1 MKLNKGEWSELFVGL
16 LSLDRGELKLYK
28 SPLEIKIKDIS
39 YDGKYFF
46 NKQHIK
52 NLDIKEFENS
62 LNKGS
67 GVFSL
72 SPEIVK
78 AIGFKKGSSKSKIDI
93 MLKYLLQNQHLKD
106 GFGIKS
112 SIAGKPSLLNASRA
126 TNFRFSIQNLNKP
139 LSKDKAKDLVETIN
153 KKFIKFECCLSN
165 VFSNNLKMIDTN
177 LDKILADILITYYQR
192 KGNKIPDLV
201 EKTFPDLK
209 QQIQVKQRV
218 KDFLYYTC
226 VGMFPT
232 QEWDGKEQIVG
243 TLVYTKQHELFCLHR
258 IDINNFK
265 DYLYE
270 NSVLDTASTT
280 RHQFGYLI
288 DNKNQILLDLNLLI
302 RMD

>member
-1 MKLNKGEWSELFVGL
+1 MKLNKGEWSELFIGL

-28 SPLEIKIKDIS
+28 SKLEMKIKSIS
-39 YDGKYFF
+39 YNGEYFI
-46 NKQHIK
+46 NKQDIR
-52 NLDIKEFENS
+52 NINIKEIENS

-72 SPEIVK
+72 SPETVK
-78 AIGFKKGSSKSKIDI
+78 SIGFKKGSSKSKIDI
-93 MLKYLLQNQHLKD
+93 VLKYLLMNQQLED

-126 TNFRFSIQNLNKP
+126 TNFRFSVRSFNKS
-139 LSKDKAKDLVETIN
+139 LAKNRAKDLVEAID
-153 KKFIKFECCLSN
+153 KSLIKFEGCLSH
-165 VFSNNLKMIDTN
+165 VFSNNLKMIDSN
-177 LDKILADILITYYQR
+177 LDKILAEILITYYQR
-192 KGNKIPDLV
+192 KGNKIPELV
-201 EKTFPDLK
+201 EKTFPDIK
-209 QQIQVKQRV
+209 QQIQVKQRI

-243 TLVYTKQHELFCLHR
+243 TLVYTKEHELFCLHR

-288 DNKNQILLDLNLLI
+288 EENNQTFLDLNLLI